1 MHCSEKETPQ
11 SLDPNPMPDRE
22 MKNTAMGHRLLSL
35 LTRALVSPYRR
46 RSPARKSVAIV
57 VPLSSRPG
65 LLPEEEVSLSH
76 LRHFLGEYDKYL
88 IMPPGVSMELPG
100 FTNIPFPVKFFGS
113 AAAHNR
119 LLMWPNFYRAFE
131 DYEYILMYHLDSL
144 VLSSDI
150 SRWCRAG
157 FDYIGAPWLP
167 CSDTPWV
174 KEPRVGNGGF
184 ALMKIESVLT
194 VLYNR
199 YRQEPASFW
208 SDLLMRNGARFRWMF
223 GLLRKL
229 QPLFPK
235 SRLVQ
240 RPLEDLAVTEK
251 PDIHG
256 RNNDFFWSFDAVGFF
271 PDFKVA
277 PVDDGLEFAF
287 EAAPRMCFEMNR
299 RKLPFG
305 CHAWTTFDRSFWEPY
320 LVSSEAQN

>member
-1 MHCSEKETPQ
+1 MLRAITRIFTP
-11 SLDPNPMPDRE
+11 
-22 MKNTAMGHRLLSL
+22 A
-35 LTRALVSPYRR
+35 YRPKK
-46 RSPARKSVAIV
+46 PARDVAIV

-65 LLPEEEVSLSH
+65 LAPEEDVSLRH
-76 LRHFLGEYDKYL
+76 LCHYLGDRDKYL
-88 IMPPGVSMELPG
+88 ILPPGVSMERPG
-100 FTNIPFPVKFFGS
+100 FKSVHFPTKFFGS

-150 SRWCRAG
+150 TRWCQAG

-194 VLYNR
+194 VLHNR
-199 YRQEPASFW
+199 YREEPATFW
-208 SDLLMRNGARFRWMF
+208 SDMLTRNRKPFRLLF
-223 GLLRKL
+223 GVLRTL
-229 QPLFPK
+229 QPFFRK
-235 SRLVQ
+235 SRLIQ
-240 RPLEDLAVTEK
+240 RPLEDWAITEK

-256 RNNDFFWSFDAVGFF
+256 RNNDFFWSFDAVRYF
-271 PDFKVA
+271 PEFKVA
-277 PVDDGLEFAF
+277 PVEEGLRFAF
-287 EAAPRMCFEMNR
+287 EGAPRMCFEMNN

-305 CHAWTTFDRSFWEPY
+305 CHAWAKFDRAFWEPF
-320 LVSSEAQN
+320 LITNNKIESCT